1 MEEETQTY
9 VDGAAKYI
17 FKNRKFTKT
26 NRKYVIETL
35 NKISF
40 FIFFALSFFFYLPG
54 WNIIIF
60 NHFYLFIYRLKA
72 LYIIRDSF
80 QGYDEQEGRTLQRV
94 SYSDESLIRYQHVPT
109 LVLALPISFG
119 DRHTNLVISNIR
131 NPKKQ
136 KGWNTLELSS
146 QAKLII
152 KFIQL

>member
-1 MEEETQTY
+1 MLTAPQ
-9 VDGAAKYI
+9 KYI

-40 FIFFALSFFFYLPG
+40 LSSLRSSFSFYLPG

-80 QGYDEQEGRTLQRV
+80 QGYDEQEGRKQHKTLLRV
-94 SYSDESLIRYQHVPT
+94 SYSDESLIRYQHVPA
-109 LVLALPISFG
+109 LVLALPILFG
-119 DRHTNLVISNIR
+119 DRHTNHVISNIW

-136 KGWNTLELSS
+136 KGWNTLELAS